1 MRISDLRER
10 LTLSFGSEWAP
21 SFSADIALSS
31 LGSLTVNE
39 ALAKGH
45 EAQEIWRAVCKDHP
59 TETEK
64 YKY

>member
-10 LTLSFGSEWAP
+10 LTLSFGQEWAA

-39 ALAKGH
+39 ALAKGL
-45 EAQEIWRAVCKDHP
+45 EALEIWRAVCHEHP
-59 TETEK
+59 TQTEK